1 MTPITKKI
9 LEVKLIKV
17 EKSFRAGSV
26 PKYYY
31 NFILEDFDEPLL
43 VEVLNALEPGLVG
56 RKIVYYLNEEFEV
69 SEFDII

>member
-1 MTPITKKI
+1 MTPIKKKI

-31 NFILEDFDEPLL
+31 NFTLEGFEEPLL
-43 VEVLNALEPGLVG
+43 IELEKQLEPGLVG
-56 RKIVYYLNEEFEV
+56 NHISYYLNEEFDV
-69 SEFDII
+69 SEFDIV